1 MSKAKKVTG
10 VALAAAAATLF
21 SVAPVSGVHAGEK
34 AGKCYNVNACKG
46 HSACATATT
55 SCAGQNSCAG
65 KGWVKKTKEDCEAAG
80 GEFKA

>member
-1 MSKAKKVTG
+1 MKMATKTTG
-10 VALAAAAATLF
+10 IGLAVAAATLF
-21 SVAPVSGVHAGEK
+21 SVAPLGTVSAAEK
-34 AGKCYNVNACKG
+34 TGKCYNVNACKG

-65 KGWVKKTKEDCEAAG
+65 KGWVKKTKPDCEADG